1 MNNEYNQCFLNKD
14 RQFKHW
20 APINFYIFKS
30 PALVDTEITITH
42 LRQEKKNQKQNGK
55 KNCRNL
61 HPCRIIISNFIY

>member
-42 LRQEKKNQKQNGK
+42 LRQEKKI
-55 KNCRNL
+55 KNRMV
-61 HPCRIIISNFIY
+61 RKIAEIYTLVE